1 LKVKRTQKLALVG
14 IFAALYATLVYAF
27 PGISFQLVQVRVADA
42 LIPLSM
48 LFGWPVIAGVTIGC
62 AVANITS
69 PMPSVVADIMGGSI
83 ANFVAGFLALKIGR
97 SDKIRGSEFLGCLAA
112 TLVLTFIVGTY
123 LSILTAIPLWLWW
136 LSIFIG
142 SFVSINLLGYTLIQV
157 LKKTK
162 MAVEW
167 G

>member
-1 LKVKRTQKLALVG
+1 MAGV
-14 IFAALYATLVYAF
+14 FAALYAALVYAF
-27 PGISFQLVQVRVADA
+27 PGISFQLVQIRVADA

-69 PMPSVVADIMGGSI
+69 PMPSVGVELMGGSI
-83 ANFVAGFLALKIGR
+83 ANFVAGFLALKIGC
-97 SDKIRGSEFLGCLAA
+97 SDKTGRSEFLGCLAA

-123 LSILTAIPLWLWW
+123 LSILTTISLWVWW
-136 LSIFIG
+136 LSVLIG
-142 SFVSINLLGYTLIQV
+142 SFVSINLIGYTLIQV

-162 MAVEW
+162 IAVSQPL
-167 G
+167 

>member
-1 LKVKRTQKLALVG
+1 MRIERTRKLALAGV
-14 IFAALYATLVYAF
+14 FAALYATLVYAS
-27 PGISFQLVQVRVADA
+27 PGISFQLVQIRVADA

-48 LFGWPVIAGVTIGC
+48 LFGWPAIVGVTIGC

-69 PMPSVVADIMGGSI
+69 PMPSVVAELMGGSI

-97 SDKIRGSEFLGCLAA
+97 NNKTRSEFLGCLAA
-112 TLVLTFIVGTY
+112 TLALTFIVGTY
-123 LSILTAIPLWLWW
+123 LSILTTIPLWVWW

-142 SFVSINLLGYTLIQV
+142 SFVSINLLGYTLMQV

-162 MAVEW
+162 IAVSQPP
-167 G
+167 